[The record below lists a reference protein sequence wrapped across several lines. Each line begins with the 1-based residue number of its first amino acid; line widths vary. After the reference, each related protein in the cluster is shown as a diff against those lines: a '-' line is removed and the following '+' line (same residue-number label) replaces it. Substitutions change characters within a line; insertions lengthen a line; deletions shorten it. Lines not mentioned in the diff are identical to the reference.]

1 MISSEV
7 QRTLVK
13 SPPELWSELSDEAAL
28 ARHLSGFER
37 VRITNRS
44 AEERI
49 DWAADGARGS
59 IVINPSGWGT
69 RVTLTLERDSA
80 APAAAAPKP
89 EPVLPADAPQTVPPE
104 AAPQPGTAA
113 APSVAPTDA
122 KADPSPA
129 AAPLTTA
136 PEPAAPADAQP
147 AHDRAPKLLAPFD
160 APATAAGAVEPER
173 ASAAPETPESP
184 PPADDTAAEPR
195 DVRPRRGIFARLVS
209 GWQRALE
216 WAERPSDAPQPTPDP
231 PRGDAVGTAGGG
243 ASGEVAPGTSDA
255 APETSPP
262 ARGVNGRCTAELPG
276 ASPTRPPAAAPPPGD
291 SADETNGPLTHS
303 PPPQPRQCEEKDLSA
318 ELRAAEE
325 AASEGDAAVLTAVLD
340 SLGSAHHRP
349 FSRS

>member
-49 DWAADGARGS
+49 DWTADGARGS
-59 IVINPSGWGT
+59 ILINPSGWGT
-69 RVTLTLERDSA
+69 RVTLTLERDGTATA
-80 APAAAAPKP
+80 APAPKP
-89 EPVLPADAPQTVPPE
+89 EPVLPANAPQTVPPE

-113 APSVAPTDA
+113 AASVTPTDA
-122 KADPSPA
+122 KAAPAPA
-129 AAPLTTA
+129 AAPATTA

-147 AHDRAPKLLAPFD
+147 ARDRAPELLAPSE
-160 APATAAGAVEPER
+160 APAATAGAVEPER

-184 PPADDTAAEPR
+184 PPAADDAAAEPR

-216 WAERPSDAPQPTPDP
+216 WAERPSDAPQPTQDP
-231 PRGDAVGTAGGG
+231 PRGDAVGTAGGD
-243 ASGEVAPGTSDA
+243 ASG
-255 APETSPP
+255 
-262 ARGVNGRCTAELPG
+262 
-276 ASPTRPPAAAPPPGD
+276 
-291 SADETNGPLTHS
+291 
-303 PPPQPRQCEEKDLSA
+303 
-318 ELRAAEE
+318 
-325 AASEGDAAVLTAVLD
+325 
-340 SLGSAHHRP
+340 
-349 FSRS
+349 